1 MSETA
6 RRSSEPTKAAKVRL
20 GANYWRL
27 WIASVISNLGD
38 GIGAIAYP
46 WLASAVTRN
55 GFLIALIAVAQRLP
69 WLVFTLPAGVIT
81 DRVDRRKIMVA
92 MDVVRAALTLL
103 VAFSVLANEGVLPAP
118 EALASGDVEAATNL
132 TVYLVLLLAA
142 LLLGFAEVL
151 RDNSAQ
157 TILPAIVEPENLE
170 KANGNLWGAE
180 MVANS
185 FVGPPLGSVLLGVG
199 FAFPFFF
206 DAGSFA
212 VAAALVFLMG
222 GTFRPKGE
230 QRSGPV
236 DWRGEI
242 KEGFNWL
249 WHHSV
254 LRPMAIVLGF
264 LNGLG
269 MMVFATFV
277 LFAQEDLDL
286 STGLFTGVLG
296 DFAGALGFETV
307 GALVFAILMMGG
319 AIGGILGS
327 VLAPKLTERI
337 GSGPSL
343 ALTILSGI
351 VTMVVTGITTRW
363 WIAFLMSVAG
373 VFTSMMWNIIT
384 VSFRQTII
392 PDNLLGR
399 VNSVYR
405 FFGWG
410 MMPIGSAIG
419 GLIVAFSESIVGRSM
434 ALRMPFFVAAASYAL
449 LFLYAAPRLT
459 TEKLDAAREA
469 GRAEKAV
476 VDSTGADDATT
487 AIAESGITGAPP
499 PIDEDEV

>member
-1 MSETA
+1 VSDTSPAAEITPETA
-6 RRSSEPTKAAKVRL
+6 GPKRPL
-20 GANYWRL
+20 GAGYWRL
-27 WIASVISNLGD
+27 WIASVSSNLGD
-38 GIGAIAYP
+38 GVAAIAYP

-55 GFLIALIAVAQRLP
+55 GLLIALVAVAQRLP

-92 MDVVRAALTLL
+92 MDVIRTILTMAVAL
-103 VAFSVLANEGVLPAP
+103 SVLANEGTLPTP
-118 EALASGDVEAATNL
+118 EALAGGVVEITTNG
-132 TVYLVLLLAA
+132 TIYIVLLIAA

-157 TILPAIVEPENLE
+157 TILPAIVEPDQLE
-170 KANGNLWGAE
+170 RANGNLWGAE

-185 FVGPPLGSVLLGVG
+185 FAGPPLGSLLLGVG
-199 FAFPFFF
+199 FAVPFFF
-206 DAGSFA
+206 DAGTFA
-212 VAAALVFLMG
+212 VAAGLVFLIA
-222 GTFRPKGE
+222 GTFRPRGERRAGRVDWKGE
-230 QRSGPV
+230 IR
-236 DWRGEI
+236 
-242 KEGFNWL
+242 EGFTWL
-249 WHHSV
+249 WHHEV
-254 LRPMAIVLGF
+254 LRPMAIVLGL

-296 DFAGALGFETV
+296 RFADALNFETV

-319 AIGGILGS
+319 AFGGVLGS
-327 VLAPKLTERI
+327 VLAPRVTARI

-343 ALTILSGI
+343 ALTIGSGV

-363 WIAFLMSVAG
+363 WVAFLMTVVAT
-373 VFTSMMWNIIT
+373 FTAILWNIIT

-419 GLIVAFSESIVGRSM
+419 GIVVTVSESFVSRGM

-449 LFLYAAPRLT
+449 LFVYAAPRLT
-459 TEKLDAAREA
+459 TERLERARRA
-469 GRAEKAV
+469 GV
-476 VDSTGADDATT
+476 ATKQ
-487 AIAESGITGAPP
+487 AAESGSDAIVEGGVGGAPP
-499 PIDEDEV
+499 PIDGDAP

>member
-1 MSETA
+1 VSDTA
-6 RRSSEPTKAAKVRL
+6 RRSSEPTKAEKIRL

-27 WIASVISNLGD
+27 WVASVISNLGD

-69 WLVFTLPAGVIT
+69 WLIFTLPAGVIT

-92 MDVVRAALTLL
+92 MDVVRATLTLL
-103 VAFSVLANEGVLPAP
+103 VALSVLANEGVLPAP
-118 EALASGDVEAATNL
+118 EALAGGDVEIATNL
-132 TVYLVLLLAA
+132 TIYLVLLFSA

-185 FVGPPLGSVLLGVG
+185 FVGPPLGSVLLGIG

-212 VAAALVFLMG
+212 VAAALIFLMAG
-222 GTFRPKGE
+222 NFRPKGE

-249 WHHSV
+249 WHHPV

-307 GALVFAILMMGG
+307 GALVFALLMMGG

-327 VLAPKLTERI
+327 ILAPKLTERI

-373 VFTSMMWNIIT
+373 VFTAMLWNIIT

-419 GLIVAFSESIVGRSM
+419 GLIVASSEAVMDRGM
-434 ALRMPFFVAAASYAL
+434 ALRMPFFVAAVSYAV

-459 TEKLDAAREA
+459 TERLETARDAGVAAKTAAEA
-469 GRAEKAV
+469 GE
-476 VDSTGADDATT
+476 ADAST
-487 AIAESGITGAPP
+487 AIAESGISGAPP
-499 PIDEDEV
+499 PIDEDEI